1 MWRARRRVETCGLDR
16 LSAQDLSNL
25 RVEARGLP
33 MHVAALSILDGGPLR
48 GPEGLAWL
56 DEVRARIEER
66 LHLAPRLRQVLYQ
79 PGLGLGPA
87 VWVGDA
93 GFDIERHV
101 RTRAIAPPG
110 DEAALLDTCVQLNQR
125 PLDRSRPLWEL
136 WLLTGLASGDVA
148 MLLRLHHVVADGT
161 AALALFG
168 SMFDLAPDAPSP
180 VAPTWTPAPAPSSRD
195 LLTDNLHRHG
205 ATLRAVRSPLGHP
218 VQAVRRLQSNA
229 AQLRRL
235 LRASRAPGSS
245 LNRAVGE
252 HRRLLLVRGD
262 LQRAK
267 QVAHA
272 HGATVNDVVLAAVA
286 GGARALLASRA
297 ELAPGLRLR
306 AMVPVSM
313 RAQGEADTS
322 GNRVGAMIVPLPVGE
337 PDTIRLLEE
346 IARTTAERKRQPPFQ
361 PGGRGMQRWVV
372 HAMAHQRRVNLF
384 TSNLTG
390 PARPTP
396 APSWPSSQ
404 PASTRRSETWEFWT
418 RTVDP
423 ASTKPRAIAD
433 PPRRRSGSR
442 APARLRSLTPGA
454 RRATAST
461 RTPLPASSAARPS
474 NSPHGDR
481 RPGCGQGPTARP
493 TRALDP
499 VTARPPPL
507 GHRSALQYGQL
518 ETRLG
523 IGSLREEDAMQ
534 RTVQDVMTRG
544 VVVARE
550 ATPFHELVALL
561 SREHVAALPVID
573 NAGQVIGIVSESDL
587 LLKEV
592 EELAG
597 PCAPQEMTLRHRQ
610 EYAKAAGTTAKQVM
624 TAQVVTAYPEEHV
637 AEAARRMHTRK
648 VHQLP
653 VVDRAGVLAGIITRA
668 DILKVF
674 RRTDQEIRFE
684 LLDDIIAKLLRAQ
697 GPAPTVEVEGGVVTM
712 TGTLPRRSQVVA
724 LTELA
729 RTVDGVVAVHSYLT
743 FDHDDLGHEATARQQ
758 PSEPTGSR
766 TAADRA

>member
-33 MHVAALSILDGGPLR
+33 MHVAALAILDGGPLR

-205 ATLRAVRSPLGHP
+205 ATLRAVGSPLGHP

-262 LQRAK
+262 LQRAR

-337 PDTIRLLEE
+337 SDTIRLLEE

-372 HAMAHQRRVNLF
+372 HAMAHQRMVNLF

-390 PARPTP
+390 PARP
-396 APSWPSSQ
+396 AYL
-404 PASTRRSETWEFWT
+404 A
-418 RTVDP
+418 
-423 ASTKPRAIAD
+423 
-433 PPRRRSGSR
+433 
-442 APARLRSLTPGA
+442 GA
-454 RRATAST
+454 RMLEAFQIGVIQGNVTIAVGVLSYAGRLGVDIVGDADACPDLAVFATG
-461 RTPLPASSAARPS
+461 L
-474 NSPHGDR
+474 
-481 RPGCGQGPTARP
+481 C
-493 TRALDP
+493 RALRD
-499 VTARPPPL
+499 
-507 GHRSALQYGQL
+507 
-518 ETRLG
+518 LG
-523 IGSLREEDAMQ
+523 ILDED
-534 RTVQDVMTRG
+534 R
-544 VVVARE
+544 
-550 ATPFHELVALL
+550 
-561 SREHVAALPVID
+561 
-573 NAGQVIGIVSESDL
+573 
-587 LLKEV
+587 
-592 EELAG
+592 
-597 PCAPQEMTLRHRQ
+597 
-610 EYAKAAGTTAKQVM
+610 
-624 TAQVVTAYPEEHV
+624 
-637 AEAARRMHTRK
+637 
-648 VHQLP
+648 
-653 VVDRAGVLAGIITRA
+653 
-668 DILKVF
+668 
-674 RRTDQEIRFE
+674 
-684 LLDDIIAKLLRAQ
+684 
-697 GPAPTVEVEGGVVTM
+697 
-712 TGTLPRRSQVVA
+712 
-724 LTELA
+724 
-729 RTVDGVVAVHSYLT
+729 
-743 FDHDDLGHEATARQQ
+743 
-758 PSEPTGSR
+758 
-766 TAADRA
+766 

>member
-33 MHVAALSILDGGPLR
+33 MHVAALAILDGGPLR

-180 VAPTWTPAPAPSSRD
+180 VAPTWTPAPATMARD

-205 ATLRAVRSPLGHP
+205 ATLRAVGSPLGHP

-262 LQRAK
+262 LQR
-267 QVAHA
+267 
-272 HGATVNDVVLAAVA
+272 
-286 GGARALLASRA
+286 ASRA

-346 IARTTAERKRQPPFQ
+346 IARTTAERKRQPLFQ
-361 PGGRGMQRWVV
+361 PGGRGMQRWV
-372 HAMAHQRRVNLF
+372 HAMAHQRMVNLF

-390 PARPTP
+390 PARP
-396 APSWPSSQ
+396 AYL
-404 PASTRRSETWEFWT
+404 A
-418 RTVDP
+418 
-423 ASTKPRAIAD
+423 
-433 PPRRRSGSR
+433 
-442 APARLRSLTPGA
+442 GA
-454 RRATAST
+454 RMLEAFQI
-461 RTPLPASSAARPS
+461 
-474 NSPHGDR
+474 GVI
-481 RPGCGQGPTARP
+481 QGN
-493 TRALDP
+493 
-499 VTARPPPL
+499 VTIAVGVL
-507 GHRSALQYGQL
+507 SYAG
-518 ETRLG
+518 RLG
-523 IGSLREEDAMQ
+523 
-534 RTVQDVMTRG
+534 
-544 VVVARE
+544 
-550 ATPFHELVALL
+550 
-561 SREHVAALPVID
+561 
-573 NAGQVIGIVSESDL
+573 
-587 LLKEV
+587 
-592 EELAG
+592 
-597 PCAPQEMTLRHRQ
+597 
-610 EYAKAAGTTAKQVM
+610 
-624 TAQVVTAYPEEHV
+624 
-637 AEAARRMHTRK
+637 
-648 VHQLP
+648 
-653 VVDRAGVLAGIITRA
+653 VDI
-668 DILKVF
+668 
-674 RRTDQEIRFE
+674 
-684 LLDDIIAKLLRAQ
+684 
-697 GPAPTVEVEGGVVTM
+697 
-712 TGTLPRRSQVVA
+712 
-724 LTELA
+724 
-729 RTVDGVVAVHSYLT
+729 
-743 FDHDDLGHEATARQQ
+743 
-758 PSEPTGSR
+758 
-766 TAADRA
+766 